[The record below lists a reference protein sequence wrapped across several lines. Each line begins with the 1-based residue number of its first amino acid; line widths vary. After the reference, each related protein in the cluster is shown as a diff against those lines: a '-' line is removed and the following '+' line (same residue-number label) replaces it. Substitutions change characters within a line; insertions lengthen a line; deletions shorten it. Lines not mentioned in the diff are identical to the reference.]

1 MGGLEIVV
9 VDDDPILSNNILN
22 VLTLLLESITAN
34 QRWLA
39 LTFSISSSVSKSSMK
54 DDFGW

>member
-34 QRWLA
+34 QRLLA
-39 LTFSISSSVSKSSMK
+39 LTFSISSSVSKK
-54 DDFGW
+54 L